1 MDCLCVAHNKSYSR
15 QSWPSVC
22 LLSLHSTYLVVSNY
36 PRLLVFILCEYM
48 MLVMKLWCWH
58 VAVLFGALL
67 GKRLTNIYDTHV
79 LVLCTHTH
87 THLPQGVYTLKA
99 HITLWKYFKP
109 FSWSYW
115 YTMSMYVCL
124 LSERKKQIHYIAV
137 DFCPIGTVCCSVVF
151 KTFWYYNNL
160 RHCASS
166 LLLQSLHNS
175 CNNTYSIALYNIN
188 CI

>member
-87 THLPQGVYTLKA
+87 TLTSRCV
-99 HITLWKYFKP
+99 HIESTHNSGSISNLSVGPTGTRWACMCAFYLRGKSK
-109 FSWSYW
+109 SII
-115 YTMSMYVCL
+115 L
-124 LSERKKQIHYIAV
+124 LLIFVQLEQFVAPLSSRRSGITTIWDTVLLHCFYNHFIIAV
-137 DFCPIGTVCCSVVF
+137 TI
-151 KTFWYYNNL
+151 
-160 RHCASS
+160 
-166 LLLQSLHNS
+166 
-175 CNNTYSIALYNIN
+175 SIALPCTI
-188 CI
+188 